1 MPPITYKRRNR
12 CKCCHRFRFLYVMGG
27 DTAKRHAQLTESRF
41 QIHPDALIKKYFLKK
56 NDHNFFWIF
65 ESILIIIIRRK
76 HRWELIEI
84 KFTKAYE
91 DSKDSVYGYLLYMTK
106 NVQLAEDL
114 SQETFLKMFLSIAKF
129 KGDCEV
135 KTWALT
141 IARNTFLS
149 YARKKKAVLLE
160 EHVLE
165 MAPSPYRNEPESSV
179 LQQEERELIQNIMLA
194 LNESERTVLLLC
206 DYEGLT
212 YEETARITNIS
223 SDAVKGRIYR
233 ARQKFRRLYQE
244 ALGQLLQ

>member
-1 MPPITYKRRNR
+1 M
-12 CKCCHRFRFLYVMGG
+12 
-27 DTAKRHAQLTESRF
+27 
-41 QIHPDALIKKYFLKK
+41 
-56 NDHNFFWIF
+56 
-65 ESILIIIIRRK
+65 
-76 HRWELIEI
+76 IEI

-114 SQETFLKMFLSIAKF
+114 SQETFLKMFLSITKF
-129 KGDCEV
+129 REHCEV

-149 YARKKKAVLLE
+149 YAKKKKPILLE

-165 MAPSPYRNEPESSV
+165 MEYSPCHNEPENNM
-179 LQQEERELIQNIMLA
+179 LQQEERELIQSILIA
-194 LNESERTVLLLC
+194 LNENERTALLLC

-212 YEETARITNIS
+212 YEEIARITNIS

-233 ARQKFRRLYQE
+233 SRQKFRRLYHE
-244 ALGQLLQ
+244 ALGWHPNKRRDE